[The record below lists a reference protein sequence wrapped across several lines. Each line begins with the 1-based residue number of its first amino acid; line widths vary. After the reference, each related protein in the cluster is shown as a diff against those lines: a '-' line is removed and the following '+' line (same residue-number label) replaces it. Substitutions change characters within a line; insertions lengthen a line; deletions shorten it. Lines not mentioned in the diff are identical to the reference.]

1 MKVWNQ
7 AQRIDEAST
16 SKARD
21 LSEEEAI
28 RLAQQGDGAAFE
40 HLYRL
45 HCRRVYGLCLRMV
58 SNTSEA
64 EDITQDVFLQLFRKI
79 HTFCGNSAFS
89 TWLYRLTVNMVLMRF
104 RKRKHTQ
111 VSMDSSSTSCEAD
124 ASAPIEIGGEDVTLT
139 GTINR
144 MSLQKA
150 LGQLP
155 YGYKQMFILHD
166 VEGYEHNEI
175 AQILGCSKGNS
186 KSQLHKARQRL
197 RELLSEEG
205 CWQGR
210 KSSRKSRPA
219 PGRSP
224 EMLELVN
231 T

>member
-1 MKVWNQ
+1 MKVSNQ

-21 LSEEEAI
+21 LSEAEAI

-45 HCRRVYGLCLRMV
+45 HCRRVYCLCFRMV
-58 SNTSEA
+58 SDTSEA

-79 HTFCGNSAFS
+79 HTFRGNSAFS
-89 TWLYRLTVNMVLMRF
+89 TWLYRLTLNMVLMRF
-104 RKRKHTQ
+104 RKRKHVQ
-111 VSMDSSSTSCEAD
+111 VSIDSPSTSCEGD
-124 ASAPIEIGGEDVTLT
+124 ASAPMEIGEEDLTLT

-155 YGYKQMFILHD
+155 DGYKQMFILHD

-175 AQILGCSKGNS
+175 ARILGCSTGNS

-197 RELLSEEG
+197 RELLNQEG
-205 CWQGR
+205 SQQGG
-210 KSSRKSRPA
+210 KISRKSRPA
-219 PGRSP
+219 AGRRP
-224 EMLELVN
+224 EMFE
-231 T
+231 